1 MRASSMRYLVKN
13 GFKNLWNNR
22 MMTVASVGT
31 LIACLLIVGIAV
43 LFSLNV
49 DNMVEYVG
57 EQNELV
63 IFMEAGTTENQ
74 LSETRSQLSKIS
86 GLGDITYVSSE
97 EAMQSIVDKYL
108 DGDAG
113 LLEGMDND
121 FMPASFRCRITDPEI
136 VSEITDTLQALPYV
150 QEVEAPTEITET
162 LVRLRKMIN
171 VFGGAIIVALVIVSL
186 VIITNT
192 IRASVFTRRRE
203 INIMKYVG
211 ATNSFIRIPFIVEGM
226 VLGLLSACIAF
237 GLVWAGY
244 NVFLDIIRMESTS
257 LMAGVV
263 NQVMPFSE
271 LATQVLGCFL
281 LSGISV
287 GCIGSVFSMRGYLKV

>member
-63 IFMEAGTTENQ
+63 VFMEVGTTEQQ
-74 LSETRSQLSKIS
+74 LNETRSQLDKIN
-86 GLGDITYVSSE
+86 GLGDVTYVSSE
-97 EAMQSIVDKYL
+97 EAMKSIVDKYL

-113 LLEGMDND
+113 LLEGMDD
-121 FMPASFRCRITDPEI
+121 GFMPASFRCRITDPEI

>member
-74 LSETRSQLSKIS
+74 LSETRNQLSKIS
-86 GLGDITYVSSE
+86 GLGDVTYVSSE

>member
-63 IFMEAGTTENQ
+63 VFMEAGTTENQ

>member
-1 MRASSMRYLVKN
+1 MRASSMRYLMKN

-22 MMTVASVGT
+22 MMTIASVGT
-31 LIACLLIVGIAV
+31 LVACLLIVGVAV

-63 IFMEAGTTENQ
+63 VFMETGTTDEELRTMENR
-74 LSETRSQLSKIS
+74 LSSTE
-86 GLGDITYVSSE
+86 GLGDVTYVSSS

-113 LLEGMDND
+113 LLEGMDDD
-121 FMPASFRCRITDPEI
+121 FMPASFRCRITIPENA
-136 VSEITDTLQALPYV
+136 SELAAEIKAMDHV
-150 QEVEAPTEITET
+150 QNVEAPTEITES
-162 LVRLRKMIN
+162 LVKMRKMIN
-171 VFGGAIIVALVIVSL
+171 IFGGAIIAALVIVSL

-211 ATNSFIRIPFIVEGM
+211 ATNAFIRIPFVVEGI
-226 VLGLLSACIAF
+226 VLGLLSALVAF
-237 GLVWAGY
+237 GLVWGGY
-244 NVFLDIIRMESTS
+244 NFFLDIIRMESTS
-257 LMAGVV
+257 LMASVL

-271 LATQVLGCFL
+271 LATRVLAYFL
-281 LSGISV
+281 LSGVSV

>member
-22 MMTVASVGT
+22 MMTIASVGT
-31 LIACLLIVGIAV
+31 LVACLLIVGIAV

-63 IFMEAGTTENQ
+63 IFMEVGTTEEQLNETQNQ
-74 LSETRSQLSKIS
+74 LKRID
-86 GLGDITYVSSE
+86 GLGDVTYVSSE
-97 EAMQSIVDKYL
+97 EAMQSIVNKYL

-113 LLEGMDND
+113 LLDGMDD
-121 FMPASFRCRITDPEI
+121 TFMPASFRCRITDPE
-136 VSEITDTLQALPYV
+136 SAAELQKTLEAMDHV
-150 QEVEAPTEITET
+150 QTVEAPTEITET

-171 VFGGAIIVALVIVSL
+171 VFGGAIIIALVIVSL

-203 INIMKYVG
+203 ISIMKYVG
-211 ATNSFIRIPFIVEGM
+211 ATNSFIRIPFVVEGI

-244 NVFLDIIRMESTS
+244 NVFLDVIRLESTS
-257 LMAGVV
+257 LMAGVIS
-263 NQVMPFSE
+263 QVMPFSE

-281 LSGISV
+281 LSGVSV

>member
-1 MRASSMRYLVKN
+1 MRASSMRYLMRN

-22 MMTVASVGT
+22 LMTIASVGT
-31 LIACLLIVGIAV
+31 LVACLLIVGVAV

-63 IFMEAGTTENQ
+63 VFMETDTSDED
-74 LSETRSQLSKIS
+74 LKTMETALSKTE
-86 GLGDITYVSSE
+86 GLGDVTYVSRS

-113 LLEGMDND
+113 LLEGMDD
-121 FMPASFRCRITDPEI
+121 GFMPASFRCRITDPERARELTAEI
-136 VSEITDTLQALPYV
+136 KAMDHVSN
-150 QEVEAPTEITET
+150 VEAPTEITES
-162 LVRLRKMIN
+162 LVKMRKMIN
-171 VFGGAIIVALVIVSL
+171 IFGGAIIAALVIVSL

-211 ATNSFIRIPFIVEGM
+211 ATNSFIRIPFVVEGIM
-226 VLGLLSACIAF
+226 LGLLSALIAF
-237 GLVWAGY
+237 GIVWGGY
-244 NVFLDIIRMESTS
+244 NFFLDIIRMESTS
-257 LMAGVV
+257 LMASVLS
-263 NQVMPFSE
+263 QVMPFSE
-271 LATQVLGCFL
+271 LATRVLAYFL
-281 LSGISV
+281 LSGVSV

>member
-1 MRASSMRYLVKN
+1 MRASSMRYLMRS
-13 GFKNLWNNR
+13 GLKNLWNNR
-22 MMTVASVGT
+22 MMTVASIGT
-31 LIACLLIVGIAV
+31 LIACLLIVGVAV

-63 IFMEAGTTENQ
+63 VFMETDTTDEQLNAVHNVLEEN
-74 LSETRSQLSKIS
+74 E
-86 GLGDITYVSSE
+86 GLGDITFVSST
-97 EAMQSIVDKYL
+97 EAMQTIVDKYL

-113 LLEGMDND
+113 LLEGMDDN
-121 FMPASFRCRITDPEI
+121 FMPASFRCQIVNPESAADL
-136 VSEITDTLQALPYV
+136 VSQIEGFDNVDNVQAPTEITDTLV
-150 QEVEAPTEITET
+150 Q
-162 LVRLRKMIN
+162 LRHMIN
-171 VFGGAIIVALVIVSL
+171 IFGGAIIIALVIVSL

-211 ATNSFIRIPFIVEGM
+211 ATNTFIRIPFVVEGI
-226 VLGLLSACIAF
+226 VLGLLSAGIAF
-237 GLVWAGY
+237 LMVWGGY
-244 NVFLDIIRMESTS
+244 NVFLDLIRAESTS
-257 LMAGVV
+257 LMASVI

-271 LATQVLGCFL
+271 LAAPVLGCFL
-281 LSGISV
+281 ISGITV

>member
-108 DGDAG
+108 GGDAG

>member
-1 MRASSMRYLVKN
+1 MRYLVKN

-31 LIACLLIVGIAV
+31 LIACLLIVGVAV

-63 IFMEAGTTENQ
+63 VFMEVGTSDAQLTEV
-74 LSETRSQLSKIS
+74 ESQLNRID
-86 GLGDITYVSSE
+86 GLSDITYVSSE
-97 EAMQSIVDKYL
+97 EAMQSIVTKYL

-113 LLEGMDND
+113 LLEGMDD
-121 FMPASFRCRITDPEI
+121 SFMPASFRCRIADPEI
-136 VSEITDTLQALPYV
+136 ASDLIQTLEAMDGV
-150 QEVEAPTEITET
+150 QTVEAPTEITET

-171 VFGGAIIVALVIVSL
+171 IFGGAIIIALVIVSL

-203 INIMKYVG
+203 ISIMKYVG
-211 ATNSFIRIPFIVEGM
+211 ATNAFIRIPFIVEGI

-237 GLVWAGY
+237 GLVWGGY
-244 NVFLDIIRMESTS
+244 NVFLDIIRLESTS
-257 LMAGVV
+257 LMASVIS
-263 NQVMPFSE
+263 QVMPFSE

-281 LSGISV
+281 LAGVGV

>member
-63 IFMEAGTTENQ
+63 VFMEVGTTEQQ
-74 LSETRSQLSKIS
+74 LSETRSQLDKIN
-86 GLGDITYVSSE
+86 GLGDVTYVSSE
-97 EAMQSIVDKYL
+97 EAMKSIVDKYL

-113 LLEGMDND
+113 LLEGMDD
-121 FMPASFRCRITDPEI
+121 GFMPASFRCRITDPEI
-136 VSEITDTLQALPYV
+136 VSALTDTLQALPYV
-150 QEVEAPTEITET
+150 QKVEAPTEITET

-211 ATNSFIRIPFIVEGM
+211 ATNAFIRIPFVVEGI

-237 GLVWAGY
+237 CLVWVGY

-257 LMAGVV
+257 LMAGVI

-281 LSGISV
+281 LSGVSV

>member
-1 MRASSMRYLVKN
+1 MRASSMRYLMGN
-13 GFKNLWNNR
+13 GFRNLWHNR
-22 MMTVASVGT
+22 LMTIASVGT
-31 LIACLLIVGIAV
+31 LVACLLIVGVAV

-63 IFMEAGTTENQ
+63 VFMNVGTSDEQ
-74 LSETRSQLSKIS
+74 LAQMESQLNRLD
-86 GLGDITYVSSE
+86 GLGEITYVSSD
-97 EAMQSIVDKYL
+97 EAIDQIVDQYL

-113 LLEGMDND
+113 LLEGMDDN
-121 FMPASFRCRITDPEI
+121 FMPASFRCQIVNPESAADLVSQIEGFDI
-136 VSEITDTLQALPYV
+136 VVNDQATTEITDTLV
-150 QEVEAPTEITET
+150 Q
-162 LVRLRKMIN
+162 LRHMIN
-171 VFGGAIIVALVIVSL
+171 IFGGAIIVALVIVSL

-211 ATNSFIRIPFIVEGM
+211 ATNTFIRIPFVVEGI
-226 VLGLLSACIAF
+226 VLGLLSAGIAF
-237 GLVWAGY
+237 LVVWGGY
-244 NVFLDIIRMESTS
+244 NVFLDLIRAESTS
-257 LMAGVV
+257 LMASVI

-271 LATQVLGCFL
+271 LAAPVLGCFL
-281 LSGISV
+281 ISGITV

>member
-22 MMTVASVGT
+22 MMTIASVGT
-31 LIACLLIVGIAV
+31 LVACLLIVGIAV
-43 LFSLNV
+43 LLSLNV

-63 IFMEAGTTENQ
+63 VFMEVGTSDEQ
-74 LSETRSQLSKIS
+74 LNKTQSELKKLD
-86 GLGDITYVSSE
+86 GLGDVTYVSSE
-97 EAMQSIVDKYL
+97 EAMQSIVNKYL

-113 LLEGMDND
+113 LLDGMDD
-121 FMPASFRCRITDPEI
+121 TFMPASFRCRIIDPEKA
-136 VSEITDTLQALPYV
+136 SELQKTLEGMENV
-150 QEVEAPTEITET
+150 QTVEAPTEVTET

-171 VFGGAIIVALVIVSL
+171 VFGGAIIVALVVVSL

-203 INIMKYVG
+203 ISIMKYVG
-211 ATNSFIRIPFIVEGM
+211 ATNSFIRIPFVVEGI

-244 NVFLDIIRMESTS
+244 NVFLDVIRLESTS
-257 LMAGVV
+257 LMAGVIS
-263 NQVMPFSE
+263 QVMPFSE
-271 LATQVLGCFL
+271 LATRVLGCFL
-281 LSGISV
+281 LSGVSV

>member
-136 VSEITDTLQALPYV
+136 VSELTDTLQALPYV

>member
-1 MRASSMRYLVKN
+1 MRASSMRYLMRN

-22 MMTVASVGT
+22 LMTIASVGT
-31 LIACLLIVGIAV
+31 LVACLLIVGVAV

-63 IFMEAGTTENQ
+63 VFMETDTSDED
-74 LSETRSQLSKIS
+74 LKTMETALSKTE
-86 GLGDITYVSSE
+86 GLGDVTYVSSS

-113 LLEGMDND
+113 LLEGMDD
-121 FMPASFRCRITDPEI
+121 GFMPASFRCRITDPERAI
-136 VSEITDTLQALPYV
+136 ELTAESKAMDHVSN
-150 QEVEAPTEITET
+150 VEAPTEITES
-162 LVRLRKMIN
+162 LVKMRKMIN
-171 VFGGAIIVALVIVSL
+171 IFGGAIIAALVIVSL

-211 ATNSFIRIPFIVEGM
+211 ATNSFIRIPFVVEGI
-226 VLGLLSACIAF
+226 VLGLLSALIAF
-237 GLVWAGY
+237 GIVWGGY
-244 NVFLDIIRMESTS
+244 NFFLDVIRMESTS
-257 LMAGVV
+257 LMASVLS
-263 NQVMPFSE
+263 QVMPFSE
-271 LATQVLGCFL
+271 LATRVLAYFL
-281 LSGISV
+281 LSGVSV

>member
-63 IFMEAGTTENQ
+63 IFMEVGTTENQ

-113 LLEGMDND
+113 LLEGMDD
-121 FMPASFRCRITDPEI
+121 GFMPASFRCRITDPEI

>member
-1 MRASSMRYLVKN
+1 MRASSMRYLMRN

-22 MMTVASVGT
+22 LMTIASVGT
-31 LIACLLIVGIAV
+31 LVACLLIVGVAV

-63 IFMEAGTTENQ
+63 VFMETDTSDED
-74 LSETRSQLSKIS
+74 LKTMETALSKTE
-86 GLGDITYVSSE
+86 GLGDVTYVSSS

-113 LLEGMDND
+113 LLEGMDD
-121 FMPASFRCRITDPEI
+121 GFMPASFRCRITDPELARELTAEI
-136 VSEITDTLQALPYV
+136 KAMDHVSN
-150 QEVEAPTEITET
+150 VEAPTEITES
-162 LVRLRKMIN
+162 LVKMRKMIN
-171 VFGGAIIVALVIVSL
+171 IFGGAIIAALVIVSL

-211 ATNSFIRIPFIVEGM
+211 ATNSFIRIPFVVEGIM
-226 VLGLLSACIAF
+226 LGLLSALIAF
-237 GLVWAGY
+237 GIVWGGY
-244 NVFLDIIRMESTS
+244 NFFLDIIRMESTS
-257 LMAGVV
+257 LMASVLI
-263 NQVMPFSE
+263 QVMPFSE
-271 LATQVLGCFL
+271 LATRVLAYFL
-281 LSGISV
+281 LSGVSV

>member
-113 LLEGMDND
+113 LLEGMDD
-121 FMPASFRCRITDPEI
+121 GFMPASFRCRITDPEI

>member
-31 LIACLLIVGIAV
+31 LVACLLIVGIAV

-63 IFMEAGTTENQ
+63 VFMEVGTTEEQ
-74 LSETRSQLSKIS
+74 LSETQSQLKRLN
-86 GLGDITYVSSE
+86 GLGDVTYVSSE

-113 LLEGMDND
+113 LLEGMDD
-121 FMPASFRCRITDPEI
+121 TFMPASFRCRITDPE
-136 VSEITDTLQALPYV
+136 SAAELQKTLESMDHV
-150 QEVEAPTEITET
+150 QTVEAPTEITET

-171 VFGGAIIVALVIVSL
+171 IFGGAIIIALVVVSL

-203 INIMKYVG
+203 ISIMKYVG
-211 ATNSFIRIPFIVEGM
+211 ATNSFIRIPFVVEGV

-237 GLVWAGY
+237 GLVWVGY
-244 NVFLDIIRMESTS
+244 NVFLDVIRLESTS
-257 LMAGVV
+257 LMAGVIS
-263 NQVMPFSE
+263 QVMPFSE
-271 LATQVLGCFL
+271 LSTQVLGCFL

>member
-63 IFMEAGTTENQ
+63 IFMEVGTTENQ

-136 VSEITDTLQALPYV
+136 VSALTDTLQALPYV